1 MKTDVQTEAEASE
14 QEKDELIPMPL
25 RQVCISL
32 WECFYDKRFFAFIP
46 QLCWTG
52 ISISFYSGI
61 LTQLISDTID
71 GDVNVKYQNSILAM
85 IPLGIGEI
93 FGCFYIGFIVDKY
106 GSRVAT
112 LANIFNCFIMT
123 AVTLVYCVNFN
134 YTWVAYLMTFMWGF

>member
-1 MKTDVQTEAEASE
+1 
-14 QEKDELIPMPL
+14 
-25 RQVCISL
+25 
-32 WECFYDKRFFAFIP
+32 
-46 QLCWTG
+46 
-52 ISISFYSGI
+52 
-61 LTQLISDTID
+61 
-71 GDVNVKYQNSILAM
+71 M